1 MSSNTWGFG
10 LKQRQTQHALNLDA
24 TLVAAGDD
32 AQQMVAAMRDRYP
45 MMADIDGTPNAHL
58 VIFDLTT
65 AGAVSQHKGP
75 TRYRLAVEGVEAS
88 LPSLAAKPIHVTAGY
103 DGHFERGKTPKAIGT
118 MIGGVGIENDDKT
131 VTIRA
136 VASLWADD
144 FPHEVEAIAS
154 KRDIM
159 GASYEIMYPVTAA
172 KREGSVVEISSWVF
186 SGAAILKKASAA
198 HPESQLLVASVM
210 DEDDLERLV
219 AEPLDTDERN
229 DLPDSDFALIQE
241 RNGRKV
247 RRFPINDEAHRKNAW
262 ARIDQA
268 KDMTDA
274 ERAATR
280 DRIMNRAKKEGD
292 AWAKPYHKADG
303 KWTKTAG
310 GRAQMKF
317 PGIPEEL
324 HASVESLIAAA
335 LKASSD
341 VQKMGELEKQA
352 AKAQSDLKASQELLD
367 NERAA
372 AKKALETAQAAAA
385 QAKDA
390 YEAKVAEMGG
400 KLAACDQKMKEG
412 ETAATKAAQ
421 DAAAKVA
428 DLEAKLA
435 EAEAKISAIEAEKAA
450 AELAAKASAELE
462 KLAADHGF
470 DAKDKKV
477 QAEKLP
483 IITKM
488 LSGQAI
494 SIDEAKSLTA
504 GGKVATPAPKKTVP
518 LFAGNGDGEPDP
530 AKVIGQFSVLR
541 RLTATK

>member
-1 MSSNTWGFG
+1 MWGLG
-10 LKQRQTQHALNLDA
+10 A

-32 AQQMVAAMRDRYP
+32 ARQMLDAMRERYP

-75 TRYRLAVEGVEAS
+75 SRYRLAVEGVEAS
-88 LPSLAAKPIHVTAGY
+88 LPSLAAKPIHVTAQL
-103 DGHFERGKTPKAIGT
+103 DGHFERGKKPKAIGT
-118 MIGGVGIENDDKT
+118 MIGGVALENADQT

-136 VASLWADD
+136 VASLWSDD
-144 FPHEVEAIAS
+144 FPGEVDDIVA
-154 KRDIM
+154 KREIM
-159 GASYEIMYPVTAA
+159 GASYEIMYPVSAA
-172 KREGSVVEISSWVF
+172 KRVDGNVVEISSWVF

-219 AEPLDTDERN
+219 AEPLDTEERN
-229 DLPDSDFALIQE
+229 DLLDSDFALIQE

-247 RRFPINDEAHRKNAW
+247 RRFPLNDEAHRRVW
-262 ARIDQA
+262 ARVDQA

-280 DRIMNRAKKEGD
+280 DSIMNRAKLAGD
-292 AWAKPYHKADG
+292 AWAKPYYKANG
-303 KWTKTAG
+303 TWVKTAG

-324 HASVESLIAAA
+324 HASVDSIVAAA

-341 VQKMGELEKQA
+341 VQKMADLEKQIA
-352 AKAQSDLKASQELLD
+352 AMKSELTASQALID
-367 NERAA
+367 TERKAA
-372 AKKALETAQAAAA
+372 TKSLETAQAEAKT
-385 QAKDA
+385 AKDGFEA
-390 YEAKVAEMGG
+390 QIAELTGKVTAMDKKMKDDESASKAKAQEAEAKI
-400 KLAACDQKMKEG
+400 
-412 ETAATKAAQ
+412 
-421 DAAAKVA
+421 A

-435 EAEAKISAIEAEKAA
+435 EAEAKIAAIEAEKAA
-450 AELAAKASAELE
+450 AELAAKASAELD
-462 KLAADHGF
+462 KLAAEHGF

-477 QAEKLP
+477 QGEKLP

-488 LSGQAI
+488 LSGQAV

-504 GGKVATPAPKKTVP
+504 GGKVVVPAPKKPVP